1 MFFPYTNHTAM
12 SYEPEA
18 ISRFCS
24 ATGKLHSSTLIF
36 CSICKSGQEIV
47 DLDSS
52 PPPLPAR
59 TTQSTRVFPV
69 AATERE
75 TVNARIRNANSRPHA
90 GTNALS
96 TRNPSRTTPQLYSFS
111 VILVLEEFCYS
122 SFEDQEA
129 KLQTVIRRKV
139 HGMLIYLYR
148 TIYSNYNKVLFLLK
162 FQTTYSNLLITL
174 PKLISVL

>member
-1 MFFPYTNHTAM
+1 M
-12 SYEPEA
+12 SYERDV

-36 CSICKSGQEIV
+36 CPICKSGQEIV

-52 PPPLPAR
+52 PPSLPQSAR
-59 TTQSTRVFPV
+59 TTQSTRIFPV

-75 TVNARIRNANSRPHA
+75 NVNMRIRNANSRPHA

-96 TRNPSRTTPQLYSFS
+96 TRNPSRTMQQLYSFS

-122 SFEDQEA
+122 SLEDQEA

-139 HGMLIYLYR
+139 HGMLLYLFYIVR
-148 TIYSNYNKVLFLLK
+148 YMLILIRRYF
-162 FQTTYSNLLITL
+162 FQN
-174 PKLISVL
+174 PKLSIRIYRSLYQNSSLSFN